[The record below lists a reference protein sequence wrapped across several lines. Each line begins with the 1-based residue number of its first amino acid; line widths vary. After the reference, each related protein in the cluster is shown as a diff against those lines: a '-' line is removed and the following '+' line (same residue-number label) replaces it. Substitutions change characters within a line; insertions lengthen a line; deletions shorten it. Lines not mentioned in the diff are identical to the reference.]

1 MTPIARVR
9 RARAVLLAT
18 VASAS
23 ILWAA
28 ALAAAVLLL
37 AAAADLLVP
46 LPVEVRRF
54 VVPAA
59 AAAAVAAALT
69 VAWRGRNARSLGR
82 VALYIEERRPQLQFA
97 LATVVEPAVAPSDT
111 ARQALERAI
120 AQVATAGVLRPPVA
134 RAIAIPAAA
143 LAIALGAL
151 TAVPD
156 GTLERILSPRAGDAL
171 LRPTR
176 AAPDAPIPNRL
187 APIVVHVEP
196 PRYARRDARV
206 LDDPAA
212 VAALVGSRI
221 EVRGKGAS
229 RGLTDSLGATIAAAA
244 GADTQGRELDLRT
257 DADIWSYGI
266 VMPGEPAIVRLRDRS
281 YDRLL
286 VLEPVPD
293 EPPVLT
299 LAAPPRDTTF
309 AEPKGRLD
317 VDVQIQD
324 DIGLGRAQIELMYT
338 SGSGE
343 RFETK
348 QMIVA
353 RASLGGKREARLR
366 TAILLDT
373 MQLRPGDVLHVRAV
387 AWDENDVSGPGKGE
401 SETRTIRIHDP
412 RELSDVNI
420 NAASAAAIDTSII
433 SQRMLIMRAETLL
446 VQRPQI
452 EAEEYTRRSVRLSV
466 QQGALRGRVLSIIYE
481 LENVEGVGFVG
492 HTPSSLVLR
501 EAAEE
506 MRMAEW
512 ELSIVQVPV
521 ALVHMRKALQLLE
534 KIRDAN
540 RYWLRGLLT
549 TTPVD
554 VEQVRLTGRDRAN
567 VGPRDPRERPDDPR
581 KALLERL
588 NRAIALLDEDAAAAS
603 DSLRLVFAVSLTQA
617 KDVSEALGR
626 AIEAMQRGEEARAE
640 LVAVRRRLERRVD
653 AQGNLSSWLGSP

>member
-9 RARAVLLAT
+9 RARAVLLGT
-18 VASAS
+18 VAGAS

-28 ALAAAVLLL
+28 ALAAAVLLI

-46 LPVEVRRF
+46 LPLEMRRF

-59 AAAAVAAALT
+59 AVAAIAAALT
-69 VAWRGRNARSLGR
+69 VVWRGRNARSLGR

-97 LATVVEPAVAPSDT
+97 LATVVEPASAPSDT
-111 ARQALERAI
+111 ARRALERTI
-120 AQVATAGVLRPPVA
+120 AQVTTAGTLRAPVA
-134 RAIAIPAAA
+134 RAIAAPAAT
-143 LAIALGAL
+143 LAIALGVLAV
-151 TAVPD
+151 VPD
-156 GTLERILSPRAGDAL
+156 GTLERILSPRAGDVL

-176 AAPDAPIPNRL
+176 TAPDAPVPNRL
-187 APIVVHVEP
+187 EPIAVHIEP

-221 EVRGKGAS
+221 EVRGRGAS
-229 RGLTDSLGATIAAAA
+229 RGLTDSLGATITAAA

-257 DADIWSYGI
+257 DGDLWSYGV
-266 VMPGEPAIVRLRDRS
+266 VMPSDPAVVRLRDRS

-293 EPPVLT
+293 EPPIVT
-299 LAAPPRDTTF
+299 LAAPLRDTTF
-309 AEPKGRLD
+309 LEPKGRLD

-324 DIGLGRAQIELMYT
+324 DIGLARAQVELLYT

-348 QMIVA
+348 EMIVA
-353 RASLGGKREARLR
+353 RASLGGKQEARLR
-366 TAILLDT
+366 TTILLDT

-446 VQRPQI
+446 VQRPQL
-452 EAEEYTRRSVRLSV
+452 EAEEYTRRSVRLGV

-506 MRMAEW
+506 MRVAEW
-512 ELSIVQVPV
+512 ELSIAQVPV

-567 VGPRDPRERPDDPR
+567 VGPRDPRERPADAR
-581 KALLERL
+581 KDLLERL
-588 NRAIALLDEDAAAAS
+588 NRAIALLDEDAAAAN
-603 DSLRLVFAVSLTQA
+603 DSLRLVFAASLTQA
-617 KDVSEALGR
+617 RDVSEALGQV
-626 AIEAMQRGEEARAE
+626 IEAMQRGEEARAG
-640 LVAVRRRLERRVD
+640 LVAVRRRLERQVD
-653 AQGNLSSWLGSP
+653 TQGNLSSWLGSP